1 MDESSDDDGDI
12 RLVSRRRSHQS
23 TTLATLQTPQPDV
36 PPEIECAS
44 SSGAAI
50 AAGHKVGSA
59 GLSEAS
65 PSGADTHPHTGSSRS
80 PGPSTGCDTGSSSSQ
95 SGPQRMP
102 MPPGAVLTPGA
113 DQGTF
118 QPRALFLPSKE
129 STAPT
134 APKRKLPF
142 PVQPEAPSRTR
153 TFSCRRC
160 GQPNSHYAPKCP
172 NPPPAPPS
180 LQPAAAPPHQ
190 HPTVPPA
197 AAATASAALSAP
209 AQPQAGSAVDPVD
222 IDADWS
228 AQLAQMH
235 DMGFSDA
242 DSWWALEN
250 AGGDVDRAIDL
261 LLPEGE

>member
-1 MDESSDDDGDI
+1 MRSDVDDAGGG
-12 RLVSRRRSHQS
+12 
-23 TTLATLQTPQPDV
+23 
-36 PPEIECAS
+36 
-44 SSGAAI
+44 SGAGGGWGGGGG
-50 AAGHKVGSA
+50 AAA
-59 GLSEAS
+59 ELSEAS
-65 PSGADTHPHTGSSRS
+65 PSGAGTHPHTSHS
-80 PGPSTGCDTGSSSSQ
+80 PGPSTGCDTGSSSRQ